1 MMTACKGKE
10 SLGLAVTVFLS
21 VLILGGCTSIKYSY
35 DMKTSFSEPKSYTW
49 APSLGLYV
57 KDPLLESNVQ
67 VLADQILAQKG
78 LTRVSE
84 KSGLMV
90 SMDYEFESGFYQDNY
105 QLRMLTLNIYQIK
118 RDMPSPSDAS
128 KMSMQKENNVEKREL
143 VWRGTAFGTIFGTIS
158 TDAASGDLRKAVQGI
173 LSKFPPK

>member
-1 MMTACKGKE
+1 MMAVCKGNK
-10 SLGLAVTVFLS
+10 SLVLAVTVFLS
-21 VLILGGCTSIKYSY
+21 VLILGGCTTIKYSY

-49 APSLGLYV
+49 APSMGMYV
-57 KDPLLESNVQ
+57 KDPLLETNVQ

-78 LTRVSE
+78 LTRMSE

-90 SMDYEFESGFYQDNY
+90 SMNYEFESGFYQDNY

-118 RDMPSPSDAS
+118 RDMPSPSDTP
-128 KMSMQKENNVEKREL
+128 KMFMQKENNVEKREL
-143 VWRGTAFGTIFGTIS
+143 VWRGTAFGTIS
-158 TDAASGDLRKAVQGI
+158 TDGASGDLRQAVQGI

>member
-1 MMTACKGKE
+1 MMMAVCKGNK
-10 SLGLAVTVFLS
+10 SLVLAVTVFLS
-21 VLILGGCTSIKYSY
+21 VLILGGCTTIKYSY

-49 APSLGLYV
+49 APSLGMYV
-57 KDPLLESNVQ
+57 KDPLLEANVQ

-90 SMDYEFESGFYQDNY
+90 SMNYEFESGFYQDNY

-128 KMSMQKENNVEKREL
+128 KMSMQKEDNVEKREL
-143 VWRGTAFGTIFGTIS
+143 VWRGTAFGTIS
-158 TDAASGDLRKAVQGI
+158 TDGASGDLSKAVQGI

>member
-1 MMTACKGKE
+1 MMMTVCKGKE
-10 SLGLAVTVFLS
+10 SLVLAATVFLS
-21 VLILGGCTSIKYSY
+21 VLILGGCTTIKYSY

-49 APSLGLYV
+49 APSLAVYV
-57 KDPLLESNVQ
+57 KDPLLETNVQ

-90 SMDYEFESGFYQDNY
+90 SMNYEFESGLYQDSY
-105 QLRMLTLNIYQIK
+105 KLRMLTLNIYQIK
-118 RDMPSPSDAS
+118 RDMPSLSDTP

-143 VWRGTAFGTIFGTIS
+143 IWRGTAFTGFGTIS
-158 TDAASGDLRKAVQGI
+158 TDAASGDLRQAVQGI